1 MQTVFVDNKDDD
13 LNILLAITQSARNT
27 YAKNW
32 QRCWQNPL
40 QRKRAQ
46 SPENN

>member
-27 YAKNW
+27 YAKELAALLAE
-32 QRCWQNPL
+32 PVAE
-40 QRKRAQ
+40 KKGAK
-46 SPENN
+46 SGK